1 MDVLLQI
8 NIVNNL
14 LSTGKIA
21 NGIAAV
27 AESNG
32 WESYIAY
39 GRDAKPGVSR
49 EIRVGSML
57 DEYEHYAEHRL
68 FDNDGLASRCATKR
82 LVRQIEELKP
92 DIIHLHNI
100 HDHYLNYRILFEY
113 LNSIDTPI
121 VWTLHDCWNFTGGCG
136 YYDSI
141 DCMKWKTGCDRCP
154 MKSHKLFDRTRIHYD
169 LKKELFANNKN
180 LTLVPVSN
188 WLAEPLKVSFLKDK
202 PVKVIHNGIDTTV
215 FHPCEVQKVN
225 EKYGLTE
232 KFVVIGV
239 ASPWSARKGL
249 NDFVK
254 LSGML
259 DNSYQIILVGLNDKQ
274 IASLPK
280 NVIGIK
286 RTSNAAE
293 LAELYSRADVFA
305 NPTYSDNFPTTN
317 IEALACGT
325 PVITYKTGGSPEAI
339 DEKTG
344 VVVPQGDVEALAE
357 AIWEM
362 RANPLSREDCRKRAV
377 ECFDKEKCFGQYVAL
392 YNSLVCNKLT
402 GGGILWIIICKSRP
416 SGTRQSYSS
425 TAQRRIAA

>member
-1 MDVLLQI
+1 MPKLLQI
-8 NIVNNL
+8 NIVSNL

-39 GRDAKPGVSR
+39 GRTAKPGVSR

-57 DEYEHYAEHRL
+57 DEYEHYVEHRL
-68 FDNDGLASRCATKR
+68 FDNDGLASRYATKR

-113 LNSIDTPI
+113 LNSINTPI

-154 MKSHKLFDRTRIHYD
+154 MNRLRLFDRTRMHYN
-169 LKKELFANNKN
+169 LKKELFSVNKN

-188 WLAEPLKVSFLKDK
+188 WLADPLKESFLKDK

-215 FHPCEVQKVN
+215 FHPYDVKQVN

-232 KFVVIGV
+232 KFVVLGV

-254 LSGML
+254 LSGMI
-259 DNSYQIILVGLNDKQ
+259 DHSYQIILVGLNDKQ

-280 NVIGIK
+280 NIIGIK
-286 RTSNAAE
+286 RTSNATE
-293 LAELYSRADVFA
+293 LAELYSRADAFA

-344 VVVPQGDVEALAE
+344 VTVSQGDVEALTD
-357 AIWEM
+357 AIREM
-362 RANPLSREDCRKRAV
+362 RANPLSREDCRKRA
-377 ECFDKEKCFGQYVAL
+377 EEMYDKEKCFGEYVML
-392 YNSLVCNKLT
+392 YEEL
-402 GGGILWIIICKSRP
+402 IH
-416 SGTRQSYSS
+416 Y
-425 TAQRRIAA
+425 